1 MRNIQFLLCGLA
13 AAIITL
19 SCGTRSGKKASSETK
34 VVQETETCIT
44 AIDRYLSDVIGSQY
58 APGEVCIPS
67 HRIIAVDESN
77 PDDIQVWGDFWVDNF
92 NLVGDTLMAV
102 SGGSHPGKM
111 HVIKASEGHLT
122 VTAFEAVGDGSSFTP
137 TAKAI
142 FGDRF
147 DEFQKVNSDN
157 VGREEARKS
166 AIAAHVFKN
175 NLPVK
180 VYKDYGWPAVEIPK
194 MNAKTES
201 TFFREVQAQ
210 IPAYARMNRQ
220 TKMAAGAIPAPM
232 STLVHTK
239 VTPQMA
245 TTRSARR

>member
-201 TFFREVQAQ
+201 TFFREVQS
-210 IPAYARMNRQ
+210 P
-220 TKMAAGAIPAPM
+220 
-232 STLVHTK
+232 S
-239 VTPQMA
+239 
-245 TTRSARR
+245 

>member
-1 MRNIQFLLCGLA
+1 MRNTRLLLCGLA

-34 VVQETETCIT
+34 VVQETETPVT

-58 APGEVCIPS
+58 ARGEVCIPS

-92 NLVGDTLMAV
+92 NVVGDTLIAV

-111 HVIKASEGHLT
+111 HVIKDSEGHLA

-147 DEFQKVNSDN
+147 EDFQAALSDQN
-157 VGREEARKS
+157 HREAVRKA
-166 AIAAHVFKN
+166 AIASYVEKHQ
-175 NLPVK
+175 LSVK
-180 VYKDYGWPAVEIPK
+180 VYKDYGWPAVEI
-194 MNAKTES
+194 
-201 TFFREVQAQ
+201 R
-210 IPAYARMNRQ
+210 
-220 TKMAAGAIPAPM
+220 
-232 STLVHTK
+232 
-239 VTPQMA
+239 
-245 TTRSARR
+245 

>member
-44 AIDRYLSDVIGSQY
+44 AIDKYLSEVIGSQY

-92 NLVGDTLMAV
+92 NVVGDTLMAV

-111 HVIKASEGHLT
+111 HIIKDSEGHLT

-245 TTRSARR
+245 TIRRARR

>member
-245 TTRSARR
+245 TIRRARR

>member
-44 AIDRYLSDVIGSQY
+44 AIDKYLSEVIGSQY

-92 NLVGDTLMAV
+92 NVVGDTLMAV

-245 TTRSARR
+245 TIRRARR

>member
-166 AIAAHVFKN
+166 AIADHVFKN

-239 VTPQMA
+239 MTPQMA
-245 TTRSARR
+245 TIRRARR

>member
-34 VVQETETCIT
+34 GVQETETPVT

-92 NLVGDTLMAV
+92 NVVGDTLMAV

-111 HVIKASEGHLT
+111 HIIKDSEGHLT

-245 TTRSARR
+245 TIRRARR

>member
-1 MRNIQFLLCGLA
+1 MRNTRLLLCGLA

-44 AIDRYLSDVIGSQY
+44 AIDKYLSEVIGSQY

-92 NLVGDTLMAV
+92 NVVGDTLMAV

-111 HVIKASEGHLT
+111 HIIKDSEGHLT